1 MATHQLWEGGPAVPN
16 FSRAQFPSYTFLNS
30 DAKLQ
35 NIDVAQHY
43 GTPYAV
49 LRRVLDFKND
59 HALRRY
65 FKDNAFAATDTMNL
79 ILIPRGCLVLGA
91 YLEVERA
98 TEVTGAI
105 TASLATA
112 SGAAFGG
119 AAGAGVA
126 VDLTA
131 TGGRFAA
138 PNGAWVT
145 TNAAM
150 SLATAQAILVPD
162 MAQLVFA
169 TKATAGLDG
178 FGNLRLNY
186 SLMICQAR
194 ENPAVNF

>member
-35 NIDVAQHY
+35 NIDLAQHY
-43 GTPYAV
+43 GTPYAM

-65 FKDNAFAATDTMNL
+65 VNDNAIAATDTLNL
-79 ILIPRGCLVLGA
+79 VFIPRGCLLLGA
-91 YLEVERA
+91 YFEVERGA
-98 TEVTGAI
+98 DGGAI
-105 TASLATA
+105 TATLATA
-112 SGAAFGG
+112 AGAAFGG

-131 TGGRFAA
+131 VAGRFAA

-145 TNAAM
+145 ANGAM

-162 MAQLVFA
+162 MAQLVLA
-169 TKATAGLDG
+169 TKATAGLAG

-186 SLMICQAR
+186 TLMIAQAR
-194 ENPAVNF
+194 ENTAVNF

>member
-1 MATHQLWEGGPAVPN
+1 MATHQLWDGGPGAGTL
-16 FSRAQFPSYTFLNS
+16 SRAQYPSYVFAS
-30 DAKLQ
+30 GDAKLQ

-59 HALRRY
+59 IALRNY
-65 FKDNAFAATDTMNL
+65 VNNNTIGATDTLNL
-79 ILIPRGCLVLGA
+79 ILIPKGCLVLGA
-91 YLEVERA
+91 YFEVERA
-98 TEVTGAI
+98 ADGGAI

-112 SGAAFGG
+112 AGAAFGG

-126 VDLTA
+126 VDLA
-131 TGGRFAA
+131 VAAGRFAA

-145 TNAAM
+145 ANGAM

-162 MAQLVFA
+162 MAQLVLA
-169 TKATAGLDG
+169 TKATAGLAG

-186 SLMICQAR
+186 SVMIVQAR
-194 ENPAVNF
+194 ENTSTNF